1 MSKHIV
7 GIIAEY
13 NPFHNGH
20 LYHIEKVKEMF
31 PNSPIILVLGGNF
44 TERGDVSILDK
55 WEKTYIAIKYGID
68 LVVELPFPF
77 SCASADIFA
86 KGSVDIL
93 NYLGVTDLVF
103 GSESDD
109 IEGIKKLVEA
119 QLFNNNFDSL
129 VQVYLRMGYNYPT
142 SLSKALEDITGNCYK
157 LPNDI
162 LGISYVKAIYSNKY
176 NITPHTIKRT
186 TDYHSKELDKMSIR
200 SIRSINSAT
209 SIREALIN
217 NVDIKESV
225 PSITYNY
232 LKKKKIPKLDDYFNL
247 LKYKIISSNDLTI
260 YNLVDKGLEKK
271 LKKEILNSYSF
282 DELINKIKSKNV
294 TYARLSRTL
303 IYILCDYTK
312 DMAKEFKKIKY
323 IRLLGF
329 SNKGKDYLNK
339 IKKDINIPLISK
351 FTREK
356 DKMLEYEYK
365 ITKIYSLV
373 FDKDKSKN
381 LIEAEYKMKPIKEE
395 LIYGKHG

>member
-44 TERGDVSILDK
+44 TERGDISILDK
-55 WEKTYIAIKYGID
+55 WEKTAIAIKNGID

-77 SCASADIFA
+77 SCSSADIFA
-86 KGSVDIL
+86 KGSLDIL

-109 IEGIKKLVEA
+109 IEGIKKLVETE
-119 QLFNNNFDSL
+119 LSNPDFDNL

-142 SLSKALEDITGNCYK
+142 SLSKALEDITGDCFK

-162 LGISYVKAIYSNKY
+162 LGISYVKAIYSNNYK
-176 NITPHTIKRT
+176 ITPHTIKRT
-186 TDYHSKELDKMSIR
+186 NDYHSKELDNM
-200 SIRSINSAT
+200 SINSAT
-209 SIREALIN
+209 SIREALLN
-217 NVDIKESV
+217 NKDIKESV

-232 LKKKKIPKLDDYFNL
+232 LKDKKIPKLDDYFNL
-247 LKYKIISSNDLTI
+247 LKYKIISCNDLTI
-260 YNLVDKGLEKK
+260 YNLVDSGIATK

-282 DELINKIKSKNV
+282 DELINKVKSKNL
-294 TYARLSRTL
+294 TYSRLSRTL

-312 DMAKEFKKIKY
+312 EQAEEFREIKY

-329 SNKGKDYLNK
+329 SNRGRDYLNR
-339 IKKDINIPLISK
+339 IKKDIDIPIISK
-351 FTREK
+351 FTRKK

-365 ITKIYSLV
+365 TTKIYSLV
-373 FDKDKSKN
+373 FDKDKSKS
-381 LIEAEYKMKPIKEE
+381 LIEAYYKMKPIRE
-395 LIYGKHG
+395 

>member
-1 MSKHIV
+1 MLVLSKHIV

-20 LYHIEKVKEMF
+20 VYHIEKVKEMF

-44 TERGDVSILDK
+44 TERGDISILDK
-55 WEKTYIAIKYGID
+55 WEKTAIAIKNGID
-68 LVVELPFPF
+68 LVVELPLPF

-86 KGSVDIL
+86 KGSIDIL
-93 NYLGVTDLVF
+93 NHLRVTDLVF

-109 IEGIKKLVEA
+109 IEGIKKLVETE
-119 QLFNNNFDSL
+119 LSNPDFDNL

-142 SLSKALEDITGNCYK
+142 SLSKALEDITGDCFK

-162 LGISYVKAIYSNKY
+162 LGISYVKAIYSNNYK
-176 NITPHTIKRT
+176 ITPHTIKRT
-186 TDYHSKELDKMSIR
+186 NDYHSKELKSK
-200 SIRSINSAT
+200 SINSAT
-209 SIREALIN
+209 SIREALLDGK
-217 NVDIKESV
+217 DIKNSV

-232 LKKKKIPKLDDYFNL
+232 LENKKIPKLDDYFSL

-260 YNLVDKGLEKK
+260 YNLVDSGMETK

-282 DELINKIKSKNV
+282 DELINKVKSKNA
-294 TYARLSRTL
+294 TYAKISRML

-312 DMAKEFKKIKY
+312 EQAKEFKEIKY

-329 SNKGKDYLNK
+329 SNKGRDYLNK
-339 IKKDINIPLISK
+339 IKKDIDIPIISK

-356 DKMLEYEYK
+356 DKMLEYEYQ

-373 FDKDKSKN
+373 FDKDKAKS
-381 LIEAEYKMKPIKEE
+381 LIEAEYKMKPIREE
-395 LIYGKHG
+395 

>member
-44 TERGDVSILDK
+44 TERGDISILDK
-55 WEKTYIAIKYGID
+55 WEKTAIAIKNGID

-86 KGSVDIL
+86 KGSIDIL

-109 IEGIKKLVEA
+109 IEGIKKIVETE
-119 QLFNNNFDSL
+119 LSNPDFDNL

-142 SLSKALEDITGNCYK
+142 SLSKALEDITGDCFK

-162 LGISYVKAIYSNKY
+162 LGISYVKAIYSNNYK
-176 NITPHTIKRT
+176 ITPHTIKRT
-186 TDYHSKELDKMSIR
+186 NDYHSKELNNM
-200 SIRSINSAT
+200 SINSAT
-209 SIREALIN
+209 SIREALLN
-217 NVDIKESV
+217 NKDIKDSV
-225 PSITYNY
+225 PSITYTY
-232 LKKKKIPKLDDYFNL
+232 LKDKKIPKLDDYFNL
-247 LKYKIISSNDLTI
+247 LKYKIISCNDLTI
-260 YNLVDKGLEKK
+260 YNLVDSGIATK

-282 DELINKIKSKNV
+282 DELINKVKSKNL
-294 TYARLSRTL
+294 TYSRLSRTL

-312 DMAKEFKKIKY
+312 DMAKEFKEVKY

-329 SNKGKDYLNK
+329 SNKGRDYLNK
-339 IKKDINIPLISK
+339 IKKAVDIPIISK

-365 ITKIYSLV
+365 ITKIYSLA
-373 FDKDKSKN
+373 FDKDKAKS
-381 LIEAEYKMKPIKEE
+381 LIEAYYKMKPIREE
-395 LIYGKHG
+395 

>member
-1 MSKHIV
+1 MAKHIV
-7 GIIAEY
+7 GIITEY

-20 LYHIEKVKEMF
+20 LYHIEKVKEIF
-31 PNSPIILVLGGNF
+31 PDSPIILVLGGNF
-44 TERGDVSILDK
+44 TQRGDISILNKWDK
-55 WEKTYIAIKYGID
+55 TEIAIKYGID

-86 KGSVDIL
+86 KGSIDIL

-109 IEGIKKLVEA
+109 IEGIKKLVKTE
-119 QLFNNNFDSL
+119 LSNPDFDNL

-142 SLSKALEDITGNCYK
+142 ALSKSLEDITGSCYK

-162 LGISYVKAIYSNKY
+162 LGISYVKAIYANNYK
-176 NITPHTIKRT
+176 ITPHTIKRT
-186 TDYHSKELDKMSIR
+186 NDYHSKELNNI
-200 SIRSINSAT
+200 SINSAT
-209 SIREALIN
+209 SIRDALLN
-217 NVDIKESV
+217 NKDIKNSV

-232 LKKKKIPKLDDYFNL
+232 LKNKKIPKLDNYFNL

-260 YNLVDKGLEKK
+260 YNLVDSGMETK

-282 DELINKIKSKNV
+282 DELINKVKSKNA
-294 TYARLSRTL
+294 TYAKISRIL

-312 DMAKEFKKIKY
+312 DMAKEFKEIKY

-329 SNKGKDYLNK
+329 SNKGRDYLNK
-339 IKKDINIPLISK
+339 IKKDIDIPIISK

-356 DKMLEYEYK
+356 DKMLEYEYQ

-373 FDKDKSKN
+373 FEKDKSKS
-381 LIEAEYKMKPIKEE
+381 LIEAEYKMKPIREE
-395 LIYGKHG
+395 

>member
-20 LYHIEKVKEMF
+20 LYHLEKIKEMF
-31 PNSPIILVLGGNF
+31 PNSPIILVVGGAF
-44 TERGDVSILDK
+44 TERGDISILNK
-55 WEKTYIAIKYGID
+55 WEKAEIAIKNEID

-86 KGSVDIL
+86 NGAISIL
-93 NYLGVTDLVF
+93 NNLGVTDLVF

-109 IEGIKKLVEA
+109 IEGIKKLVETE
-119 QLFNNNFDSL
+119 LSNSDFDSL

-142 SLSKALEDITGNCYK
+142 SLSKALEDITGDCFK

-162 LGISYVKAIYSNKY
+162 LGICYVKAIYSNNYK
-176 NITPHTIKRT
+176 ITPHTIKRT
-186 TDYHSKELDKMSIR
+186 NDYHSKELDKMSIR
-200 SIRSINSAT
+200 SISSAT
-209 SIREALIN
+209 SIREALLN
-217 NVDIKESV
+217 NKDIKESI
-225 PSITYNY
+225 PAITYNY
-232 LKKKKIPKLDDYFNL
+232 LKNKKIPKLDDYFNL

-260 YNLVDKGLEKK
+260 YNLVDSGIATK

-282 DELINKIKSKNV
+282 DELINKIKSKNS
-294 TYARLSRTL
+294 TYAKISRML

-312 DMAKEFKKIKY
+312 KQAKEFREITY

-329 SNKGKDYLNK
+329 SNKGRDYLNR
-339 IKKDINIPLISK
+339 IKKDIDIPIISK

-373 FDKDKSKN
+373 FAKDKSKS
-381 LIEAEYKMKPIKEE
+381 LIEAEYKMKPVREE
-395 LIYGKHG
+395 

>member
-31 PNSPIILVLGGNF
+31 PDSPIILVLGGNF
-44 TERGDVSILDK
+44 TERGDISILDK
-55 WEKTYIAIKYGID
+55 WEKTAIAIKNGID
-68 LVVELPFPF
+68 LIVELPFPF

-86 KGSVDIL
+86 KGSIDIL
-93 NYLGVTDLVF
+93 NHLRVTDLVF

-109 IEGIKKLVEA
+109 IEGIKKLVETE
-119 QLFNNNFDSL
+119 LSNPDFDNL

-142 SLSKALEDITGNCYK
+142 SLSKALEDITGDCFK

-162 LGISYVKAIYSNKY
+162 LGISYVKAIYSNNYK
-176 NITPHTIKRT
+176 ITPHTIKRT
-186 TDYHSKELDKMSIR
+186 NDYHSKELDNM
-200 SIRSINSAT
+200 SINSAT
-209 SIREALIN
+209 SIREALLN
-217 NVDIKESV
+217 NKDIKESV
-225 PSITYNY
+225 PSITYSY
-232 LKKKKIPKLDDYFNL
+232 LKDKKIPKLDDYFNL
-247 LKYKIISSNDLTI
+247 LKYKIISCNDLTI
-260 YNLVDKGLEKK
+260 YNLVDSGIATK

-282 DELINKIKSKNV
+282 DELINKVKSKNL
-294 TYARLSRTL
+294 TYSRLSRTL

-312 DMAKEFKKIKY
+312 DMAKEFKDIKY

-329 SNKGKDYLNK
+329 SNKGRDYLNK
-339 IKKDINIPLISK
+339 IKKAVDVPIISK

-373 FDKDKSKN
+373 FDKDKAKS
-381 LIEAEYKMKPIKEE
+381 LIEAYYKMKPIREE
-395 LIYGKHG
+395 

>member
-55 WEKTYIAIKYGID
+55 WEKTDIAIKCGID

-86 KGSVDIL
+86 KGSIDIL
-93 NYLGVTDLVF
+93 NHLGVTDLVF
-103 GSESDD
+103 GSEFDN
-109 IEGIKKLVEA
+109 IEGIKKLVETE
-119 QLFNNNFDSL
+119 LYNPDFDNL

-142 SLSKALEDITGNCYK
+142 SLSKALEDITGDCFK

-162 LGISYVKAIYSNKY
+162 LGISYVKAIFSNNYK
-176 NITPHTIKRT
+176 ITPHTIKRT
-186 TDYHSKELDKMSIR
+186 NDYHSKELDNM
-200 SIRSINSAT
+200 SINSAT
-209 SIREALIN
+209 SIREALLN
-217 NVDIKESV
+217 NKDIKDSV
-225 PSITYNY
+225 PSITYSY
-232 LKKKKIPKLDDYFNL
+232 LKDKKIPKLDDYFNL
-247 LKYKIISSNDLTI
+247 LKYKIISCNDLTI
-260 YNLVDKGLEKK
+260 YNLVDSGIATK

-282 DELINKIKSKNV
+282 DELINKVKSKNL
-294 TYARLSRTL
+294 TYSRLSRTL

-312 DMAKEFKKIKY
+312 DMAKEFNEVMY

-329 SNKGKDYLNK
+329 SNKGRDYLNK
-339 IKKDINIPLISK
+339 IKKDIDVPIISK

-373 FDKDKSKN
+373 FDKDKSKS
-381 LIEAEYKMKPIKEE
+381 LIEAEYKMKPIREE
-395 LIYGKHG
+395 

>member
-1 MSKHIV
+1 MFILSKHII

-20 LYHIEKVKEMF
+20 LYHIEKIKEMF
-31 PNSPIILVLGGNF
+31 PDSPIILVLGGAF
-44 TERGDVSILDK
+44 TERGDISILDK
-55 WEKTYIAIKYGID
+55 WEKTSLAIKYGID

-86 KGSVDIL
+86 KGSIEIL
-93 NYLGVTDLVF
+93 NHLKVTDLVF

-109 IEGIKKLVEA
+109 IEGIKRLVET
-119 QLFNNNFDSL
+119 QLYNDDFDNL

-142 SLSKALEDITGNCYK
+142 SLSKALEDITGDCYK

-162 LGISYVKAIYSNKY
+162 LGISYVKAIISNDYK
-176 NITPHTIKRT
+176 ITPHTIKRT
-186 TDYHSKELDKMSIR
+186 NDYHSKKLNKMSK
-200 SIRSINSAT
+200 RSINSAT
-209 SIREALIN
+209 SIREALLN
-217 NVDIKESV
+217 NNDIKDSV

-232 LKKKKIPKLDDYFNL
+232 LKNKKIPKLDDYFNL

-260 YNLVDKGLEKK
+260 YNLVDIGIATK

-282 DELINKIKSKNV
+282 DELINKVKSKNT
-294 TYARLSRTL
+294 TYAKISRML

-312 DMAKEFKKIKY
+312 KQAREFKDIKY

-329 SNKGKDYLNK
+329 SNKGREYLNE
-339 IKKDINIPLISK
+339 IKKDIDIPIISK

-356 DKMLEYEYK
+356 DKMLEYEYQ

-373 FDKDKSKN
+373 FDEDKSKS
-381 LIEAEYKMKPIKEE
+381 LIEAEYKMKPIKEV
-395 LIYGKHG
+395 

>member
-1 MSKHIV
+1 
-7 GIIAEY
+7 
-13 NPFHNGH
+13 
-20 LYHIEKVKEMF
+20 MF
-31 PNSPIILVLGGNF
+31 PNSPIILVVGGAF
-44 TERGDVSILDK
+44 TERGDISILNK
-55 WEKTYIAIKYGID
+55 WEKAEIAIKNEID

-86 KGSVDIL
+86 NGAISIL
-93 NYLGVTDLVF
+93 NNLGVTDLVF

-119 QLFNNNFDSL
+119 ELNNSEFDPLVSL
-129 VQVYLRMGYNYPT
+129 YLRLGYNYPT

-162 LGISYVKAIYSNKY
+162 LGICYVKAIYSNNYK
-176 NITPHTIKRT
+176 ITPHTIKRT
-186 TDYHSKELDKMSIR
+186 NDYHSKKLDKMSIR
-200 SIRSINSAT
+200 SISSAT
-209 SIREALIN
+209 SIREALLN
-217 NVDIKESV
+217 NKDIKESI
-225 PSITYNY
+225 PAITYNY
-232 LKKKKIPKLDDYFNL
+232 LKNKKIPKLDDYFNL

-260 YNLVDKGLEKK
+260 YNLVDSGIATK

-282 DELINKIKSKNV
+282 DELINKIKSKNS
-294 TYARLSRTL
+294 TYAKISRML

-312 DMAKEFKKIKY
+312 KQAKEFREITY

-329 SNKGKDYLNK
+329 SNKGRDYLNR
-339 IKKDINIPLISK
+339 IKKDIDIPIISK

-373 FDKDKSKN
+373 FDKDKAKS
-381 LIEAEYKMKPIKEE
+381 LIEAEYKMKPVREE
-395 LIYGKHG
+395 

>member
-1 MSKHIV
+1 MLVLSKHIV
-7 GIIAEY
+7 GIVAEY

-20 LYHIEKVKEMF
+20 LYHIKKVKEMF
-31 PNSPIILVLGGNF
+31 PDSPIILVLGGNF
-44 TERGDVSILDK
+44 TERGDISILDK
-55 WEKTYIAIKYGID
+55 WEKTAIAIRNGID

-86 KGSVDIL
+86 KGSIDIL

-109 IEGIKKLVEA
+109 IEGIKKLVKTE
-119 QLFNNNFDSL
+119 LSNPDFDNL

-162 LGISYVKAIYSNKY
+162 LGISYVKAVYSNNYK
-176 NITPHTIKRT
+176 ITPHTIKRT
-186 TDYHSKELDKMSIR
+186 NDYHSKELDNMSIR

-209 SIREALIN
+209 SIREALLN
-217 NVDIKESV
+217 NKNIKDSV
-225 PSITYNY
+225 PSITYSY
-232 LKKKKIPKLDDYFNL
+232 LKDKKIPKLDDYFNL

-260 YNLVDKGLEKK
+260 YNIVDSGIATK

-282 DELINKIKSKNV
+282 DELINKVKSKNL
-294 TYARLSRTL
+294 TYSRLSRTL

-312 DMAKEFKKIKY
+312 VQAREFKEVKY

-329 SNKGKDYLNK
+329 SNKGKEYLNK
-339 IKKDINIPLISK
+339 IKKDVDIPIISK

-395 LIYGKHG
+395 

>member
-1 MSKHIV
+1 MSNHIV

-55 WEKTYIAIKYGID
+55 WEKTDIAIKCGID

-86 KGSVDIL
+86 KGSIDIL

-109 IEGIKKLVEA
+109 IEGIKKLVETE
-119 QLFNNNFDSL
+119 LSNPDFDNL

-142 SLSKALEDITGNCYK
+142 SLSKALEDITGDCFK

-162 LGISYVKAIYSNKY
+162 LGISYVKAIYSNNYK
-176 NITPHTIKRT
+176 ITPHTIKRT
-186 TDYHSKELDKMSIR
+186 NDYHSKELDNM
-200 SIRSINSAT
+200 SINSAT
-209 SIREALIN
+209 SIREALLN
-217 NVDIKESV
+217 NKDIKDSV
-225 PSITYNY
+225 PVITYNY
-232 LKKKKIPKLDDYFNL
+232 LKNKKIPKLDDYFNL
-247 LKYKIISSNDLTI
+247 LKYKIISCNDLTI
-260 YNLVDKGLEKK
+260 YNLVDSGIATK

-282 DELINKIKSKNV
+282 DELINKVKSKNL
-294 TYARLSRTL
+294 TYSRLSRTL

-312 DMAKEFKKIKY
+312 NMAKEFNKIRY

-329 SNKGKDYLNK
+329 SNSGRDYLNK
-339 IKKDINIPLISK
+339 IKKDIDIPIISK
-351 FTREK
+351 FTKEK
-356 DKMLEYEYK
+356 DKMLEYEYQ
-365 ITKIYSLV
+365 ITKIYSLI
-373 FDKDKSKN
+373 FDKDKDKS

-395 LIYGKHG
+395 

>member
-31 PNSPIILVLGGNF
+31 PDSPIILVLGGNF
-44 TERGDVSILDK
+44 TERGDISILDK
-55 WEKTYIAIKYGID
+55 WEKTAIAIKNGID
-68 LVVELPFPF
+68 LVVELPFAF

-86 KGSVDIL
+86 KGSIDIL
-93 NYLGVTDLVF
+93 NHLGVTDLVF

-109 IEGIKKLVEA
+109 IEGIKKLVETE
-119 QLFNNNFDSL
+119 LSNPDFDNL

-142 SLSKALEDITGNCYK
+142 SLSKALEDITGDCFK

-162 LGISYVKAIYSNKY
+162 LGISYVKAIYSNNYK
-176 NITPHTIKRT
+176 ITPHTIKRT
-186 TDYHSKELDKMSIR
+186 NDYHSKELDNM
-200 SIRSINSAT
+200 SINSAT
-209 SIREALIN
+209 SIREALLN
-217 NVDIKESV
+217 NKDIKNGV
-225 PSITYNY
+225 PSITYDY
-232 LKKKKIPKLDDYFNL
+232 LKNKKIPKLDDYFNL
-247 LKYKIISSNDLTI
+247 LKYKIISCNDLTI
-260 YNLVDKGLEKK
+260 YNLVDSGIATK

-282 DELINKIKSKNV
+282 DELINKVKSKNL
-294 TYARLSRTL
+294 TYSRLSRTL

-312 DMAKEFKKIKY
+312 DMAKEFKEVKY

-329 SNKGKDYLNK
+329 SNKGRDYLNK
-339 IKKDINIPLISK
+339 IKKAVDIPIISK

-373 FDKDKSKN
+373 FDKDKAKS
-381 LIEAEYKMKPIKEE
+381 LIEAYYKMKPIRE
-395 LIYGKHG
+395 

>member
-31 PNSPIILVLGGNF
+31 PDSPIILVLGGNF
-44 TERGDVSILDK
+44 TERGDISILDK
-55 WEKTYIAIKYGID
+55 WEKTAIAIKNGID
-68 LVVELPFPF
+68 LIVELPFPF

-86 KGSVDIL
+86 KGSIDIL
-93 NYLGVTDLVF
+93 NHLRVTDLVF

-109 IEGIKKLVEA
+109 IEGIKKLVETE
-119 QLFNNNFDSL
+119 LSNPDFDNL

-142 SLSKALEDITGNCYK
+142 SLSKALEDITGDCFK

-162 LGISYVKAIYSNKY
+162 LGISYVKAIYSNNYK
-176 NITPHTIKRT
+176 ITPHTIKRT
-186 TDYHSKELDKMSIR
+186 NDYHSKELDNM
-200 SIRSINSAT
+200 SINSAT
-209 SIREALIN
+209 SIREALLN
-217 NVDIKESV
+217 NKDIKESV
-225 PSITYNY
+225 PSITYSY
-232 LKKKKIPKLDDYFNL
+232 LKDKKIPKLDDYFNL
-247 LKYKIISSNDLTI
+247 LKYKIISCNDLTI
-260 YNLVDKGLEKK
+260 YNLVDSGIATK

-282 DELINKIKSKNV
+282 DELINKVKSKNL
-294 TYARLSRTL
+294 TYSRLSRTL

-312 DMAKEFKKIKY
+312 DMAKEFKDIKY

-329 SNKGKDYLNK
+329 SNKGRDYLNK
-339 IKKDINIPLISK
+339 IKKAVDVPIISK

-373 FDKDKSKN
+373 FDKDKAKS
-381 LIEAEYKMKPIKEE
+381 LIEAEYKMKPIREE
-395 LIYGKHG
+395 

>member
-31 PNSPIILVLGGNF
+31 PDSPIILVLGGNF

-55 WEKTYIAIKYGID
+55 WEKTDIAIKCGID

-86 KGSVDIL
+86 KGSISIL
-93 NYLGVTDLVF
+93 NHLGVTDLVF

-109 IEGIKKLVEA
+109 IEGIKKLVETE
-119 QLFNNNFDSL
+119 LSNLDFDNL

-142 SLSKALEDITGNCYK
+142 SLSKALEDITGDCFK

-162 LGISYVKAIYSNKY
+162 LGISYVKAIYSNNYK
-176 NITPHTIKRT
+176 ITPHTIKRT
-186 TDYHSKELDKMSIR
+186 NDYHSKELDNM
-200 SIRSINSAT
+200 SINSAT
-209 SIREALIN
+209 SIREALLN
-217 NVDIKESV
+217 NKDIKDSV
-225 PSITYNY
+225 PVITYNY
-232 LKKKKIPKLDDYFNL
+232 LKNKKIPKLDDYFNL
-247 LKYKIISSNDLTI
+247 LKYKIISCNDLAI
-260 YNLVDKGLEKK
+260 YNLVDSGIATK

-282 DELINKIKSKNV
+282 DEFINKVKSKNL
-294 TYARLSRTL
+294 TYSRLSRTL

-312 DMAKEFKKIKY
+312 NMAKEFNKIRY

-329 SNKGKDYLNK
+329 SNSGRDYLNK
-339 IKKDINIPLISK
+339 IKKDIDIPIISK
-351 FTREK
+351 FTKEK
-356 DKMLEYEYK
+356 DKMLEYEYQ
-365 ITKIYSLV
+365 ITKIYSLI
-373 FDKDKSKN
+373 FNKDKDKS

-395 LIYGKHG
+395 

>member
-31 PNSPIILVLGGNF
+31 PDSPIILVLGGNF
-44 TERGDVSILDK
+44 TERGDISILDK
-55 WEKTYIAIKYGID
+55 WEKTAIAIKYGID

-77 SCASADIFA
+77 TCASADIFA
-86 KGSVDIL
+86 KGSIDIL
-93 NYLGVTDLVF
+93 NHLGVTDLVF

-109 IEGIKKLVEA
+109 IEGIKRLVET
-119 QLFNNNFDSL
+119 QLFNKDFDSL

-142 SLSKALEDITGNCYK
+142 SLSKALEDITGDCFK

-162 LGISYVKAIYSNKY
+162 LGISYVKAIYANNYK
-176 NITPHTIKRT
+176 ITPHTIKRT
-186 TDYHSKELDKMSIR
+186 NDYHSKELNNI
-200 SIRSINSAT
+200 SINSAT
-209 SIREALIN
+209 SIRDALLN
-217 NVDIKESV
+217 NKDIKNSV

-232 LKKKKIPKLDDYFNL
+232 LKNKKIPKLDNYFNL

-260 YNLVDKGLEKK
+260 YNLVDSGMETK

-282 DELINKIKSKNV
+282 DELINKVKSKNA
-294 TYARLSRTL
+294 TYAKISRIL

-312 DMAKEFKKIKY
+312 DMAKEFKEIKY

-329 SNKGKDYLNK
+329 SNKGRDYLNK
-339 IKKDINIPLISK
+339 IKKDIDIPIISK

-356 DKMLEYEYK
+356 DKMLEYEYQ

-373 FDKDKSKN
+373 FEKDKSKS
-381 LIEAEYKMKPIKEE
+381 LIEAEYKMKPIREE
-395 LIYGKHG
+395 

>member
-1 MSKHIV
+1 MAKHIV
-7 GIIAEY
+7 GIITEY

-20 LYHIEKVKEMF
+20 LYHIEKVKEIF
-31 PNSPIILVLGGNF
+31 PDSPIILVLGGNF
-44 TERGDVSILDK
+44 TQRGDISILNKWDK
-55 WEKTYIAIKYGID
+55 TEIAIKYGID

-86 KGSVDIL
+86 KGSIDIL
-93 NYLGVTDLVF
+93 NHLGVTDLVF

-109 IEGIKKLVEA
+109 IEGIKKLVETE
-119 QLFNNNFDSL
+119 LSNPDFDNL

-142 SLSKALEDITGNCYK
+142 SLSKALEDITGDCFK

-162 LGISYVKAIYSNKY
+162 LGISYVKAIYANNYK
-176 NITPHTIKRT
+176 ITPHTIKRT
-186 TDYHSKELDKMSIR
+186 NDYHSKELNNI
-200 SIRSINSAT
+200 SINSAT
-209 SIREALIN
+209 SIRDALLN
-217 NVDIKESV
+217 NKDIKNSV

-232 LKKKKIPKLDDYFNL
+232 LKNKKIPKLDNYFNL

-260 YNLVDKGLEKK
+260 YNLVDSGMETK

-282 DELINKIKSKNV
+282 DELINKVKSKNA
-294 TYARLSRTL
+294 TYAKISRIL

-312 DMAKEFKKIKY
+312 DMAKEFKEIKY

-329 SNKGKDYLNK
+329 SNKGRDYLNK
-339 IKKDINIPLISK
+339 IKKDIDIPIISK

-373 FDKDKSKN
+373 FDKDKSKS
-381 LIEAEYKMKPIKEE
+381 LIEAEYKMKPIREE
-395 LIYGKHG
+395 

>member
-1 MSKHIV
+1 MLILPNHIV

-20 LYHIEKVKEMF
+20 LYHLEKIKEMF
-31 PNSPIILVLGGNF
+31 PNSPIILVVGGAF
-44 TERGDVSILDK
+44 TERGDISILNK
-55 WEKTYIAIKYGID
+55 WEKAEIAIKNEID

-86 KGSVDIL
+86 NGAISIL
-93 NYLGVTDLVF
+93 NNLGVTDLVF

-119 QLFNNNFDSL
+119 ELNNSEFDPLVSL
-129 VQVYLRMGYNYPT
+129 YLRLGYNYPT

-162 LGISYVKAIYSNKY
+162 LGICYVKAIYSNNYK
-176 NITPHTIKRT
+176 ITPHTIKRT
-186 TDYHSKELDKMSIR
+186 NDYHSKKLDKMSIR
-200 SIRSINSAT
+200 SISSAT
-209 SIREALIN
+209 SIREALLN
-217 NVDIKESV
+217 NKDIKESI
-225 PSITYNY
+225 PAITYNY
-232 LKKKKIPKLDDYFNL
+232 LKNKKIPKLDDYFNL

-260 YNLVDKGLEKK
+260 YNLVDSGIATK

-282 DELINKIKSKNV
+282 DELINKIKSKNS
-294 TYARLSRTL
+294 TYAKISRML

-312 DMAKEFKKIKY
+312 KQAKEFREITY

-329 SNKGKDYLNK
+329 SNKGRDYLNR
-339 IKKDINIPLISK
+339 IKKDIDIPIISK

-373 FDKDKSKN
+373 FDKDKAKS
-381 LIEAEYKMKPIKEE
+381 LIEAEYKMKPIREE
-395 LIYGKHG
+395 

>member
-55 WEKTYIAIKYGID
+55 WEKTAIAIKNGID

-86 KGSVDIL
+86 KGSISIL
-93 NYLGVTDLVF
+93 NHLGVTDLVF

-109 IEGIKKLVEA
+109 IEGIKKLVETE
-119 QLFNNNFDSL
+119 LSNPDFDNL

-142 SLSKALEDITGNCYK
+142 SLSKALEDITGDCFK

-162 LGISYVKAIYSNKY
+162 LGISYVKAIFSNNYK
-176 NITPHTIKRT
+176 ITPHTIKRT
-186 TDYHSKELDKMSIR
+186 NDYHSKELDNM
-200 SIRSINSAT
+200 SINSAT
-209 SIREALIN
+209 SIREALLN
-217 NVDIKESV
+217 NKDIKDSV
-225 PSITYNY
+225 PSITYSY
-232 LKKKKIPKLDDYFNL
+232 LKDKKIPKLDDYFNL
-247 LKYKIISSNDLTI
+247 LKYKIISCNDLTI
-260 YNLVDKGLEKK
+260 YNLVDSGIATK

-282 DELINKIKSKNV
+282 DELINKVKSKNL
-294 TYARLSRTL
+294 TYSRLSRTL

-312 DMAKEFKKIKY
+312 DMAKEFKEVKY

-329 SNKGKDYLNK
+329 SNKGRDYLNK
-339 IKKDINIPLISK
+339 IKKAVDIPIISK

-365 ITKIYSLV
+365 ITKIYSLA
-373 FDKDKSKN
+373 FDKEKSKS
-381 LIEAEYKMKPIKEE
+381 LIEAEYKMKPIREE
-395 LIYGKHG
+395 

>member
-55 WEKTYIAIKYGID
+55 WEKTDIAIKCGID

-86 KGSVDIL
+86 KGSIDIL
-93 NYLGVTDLVF
+93 NHLGVTDLVF
-103 GSESDD
+103 GSESDN
-109 IEGIKKLVEA
+109 IEGIKKLVETE
-119 QLFNNNFDSL
+119 LYNPDFDNL

-142 SLSKALEDITGNCYK
+142 SLSKALEDITGDCFK

-162 LGISYVKAIYSNKY
+162 LGISYVKAIFSNNYK
-176 NITPHTIKRT
+176 ITPHTIKRT
-186 TDYHSKELDKMSIR
+186 NDYHSKELDNM
-200 SIRSINSAT
+200 SINSAT
-209 SIREALIN
+209 SIREALLN
-217 NVDIKESV
+217 NKDIKESV
-225 PSITYNY
+225 PSITYSY
-232 LKKKKIPKLDDYFNL
+232 LKDKKIPKLDDYFNL
-247 LKYKIISSNDLTI
+247 LKYKIISCNDLTI
-260 YNLVDKGLEKK
+260 YNLVDSGIATK

-282 DELINKIKSKNV
+282 DELINKVKSKNL
-294 TYARLSRTL
+294 TYSRLSRTL

-312 DMAKEFKKIKY
+312 DMAKEFKEVKY

-329 SNKGKDYLNK
+329 SNKGRDYLNK
-339 IKKDINIPLISK
+339 IKKAVDIPIISK

-365 ITKIYSLV
+365 ITKIYSLA
-373 FDKDKSKN
+373 FDKEKSKS
-381 LIEAEYKMKPIKEE
+381 LIEAEYKMKPIREE
-395 LIYGKHG
+395 

>member
-1 MSKHIV
+1 MYKHIV

-31 PNSPIILVLGGNF
+31 PDSPIILVLGGNF

-55 WEKTYIAIKYGID
+55 WEKTNIAIKCGID

-86 KGSVDIL
+86 KGSIDIL
-93 NYLGVTDLVF
+93 NHLGVTDLVF
-103 GSESDD
+103 GSESDN
-109 IEGIKKLVEA
+109 IEGIKKLVETE
-119 QLFNNNFDSL
+119 LYNPDFDNL

-142 SLSKALEDITGNCYK
+142 SLSKALEDITGDCFK

-162 LGISYVKAIYSNKY
+162 LGISYVKTISSNNYK
-176 NITPHTIKRT
+176 IAPHTIKRT
-186 TDYHSKELDKMSIR
+186 NDYHSKELNNM
-200 SIRSINSAT
+200 SINSAT
-209 SIREALIN
+209 SIREALLN
-217 NVDIKESV
+217 NKDIKDSV
-225 PSITYNY
+225 PSITYSY
-232 LKKKKIPKLDDYFNL
+232 LKDKKMPKLDDYFNL
-247 LKYKIISSNDLTI
+247 LKYKIISCNDLTI
-260 YNLVDKGLEKK
+260 YNLVDSGMATK

-282 DELINKIKSKNV
+282 DELINKVKSKNL
-294 TYARLSRTL
+294 TYSRLSRTL
-303 IYILCDYTK
+303 IYILCDY
-312 DMAKEFKKIKY
+312 AKVQAMEFKEVKY

-329 SNKGKDYLNK
+329 SNKGRDYLNK
-339 IKKDINIPLISK
+339 IKKDVDIPIISK

-373 FDKDKSKN
+373 FDKDKAKS
-381 LIEAEYKMKPIKEE
+381 LIEAEYKMKPIREE
-395 LIYGKHG
+395 

>member
-1 MSKHIV
+1 MPNHIV

-20 LYHIEKVKEMF
+20 LYHLEKIKEMF
-31 PNSPIILVLGGNF
+31 PNSPIILVVGGAF
-44 TERGDVSILDK
+44 TERGDISILNK
-55 WEKTYIAIKYGID
+55 WEKAEIAIKNEID

-86 KGSVDIL
+86 NGAISIL
-93 NYLGVTDLVF
+93 NNLGVTDLVF

-119 QLFNNNFDSL
+119 ELNNSEFDPLVSL
-129 VQVYLRMGYNYPT
+129 YLRLGYNYPT

-162 LGISYVKAIYSNKY
+162 LGICYVKAIYSNNYK
-176 NITPHTIKRT
+176 ITPHTIKRT
-186 TDYHSKELDKMSIR
+186 NDYHSKKLDKMSIR
-200 SIRSINSAT
+200 SISSAT
-209 SIREALIN
+209 SIREALLN
-217 NVDIKESV
+217 NKDIKESI
-225 PSITYNY
+225 PAITYNY
-232 LKKKKIPKLDDYFNL
+232 LKNKKIPKLDDYFNL

-260 YNLVDKGLEKK
+260 YNLVDSGIATK

-282 DELINKIKSKNV
+282 DELINKIKSKNS
-294 TYARLSRTL
+294 TYAKISRML

-312 DMAKEFKKIKY
+312 KQAKEFREITY

-329 SNKGKDYLNK
+329 SNKGRDYLNR
-339 IKKDINIPLISK
+339 IKKDIDIPIISK

-373 FDKDKSKN
+373 FDKDKAKS
-381 LIEAEYKMKPIKEE
+381 LIEAEYKMKPVREE
-395 LIYGKHG
+395 

>member
-44 TERGDVSILDK
+44 TERGDISILDK
-55 WEKTYIAIKYGID
+55 WEKTAIAIKNGID

-86 KGSVDIL
+86 KGSIDIL
-93 NYLGVTDLVF
+93 NHLRVTDLVF

-109 IEGIKKLVEA
+109 IEGIKKLVETE
-119 QLFNNNFDSL
+119 LSNPDFDNL

-142 SLSKALEDITGNCYK
+142 SLSKALEDITGDCFK

-162 LGISYVKAIYSNKY
+162 LGISYVKAIYANNYK
-176 NITPHTIKRT
+176 ITPHTIKRT
-186 TDYHSKELDKMSIR
+186 NDYHSKELNNI
-200 SIRSINSAT
+200 SINSAT
-209 SIREALIN
+209 SIRDALLN
-217 NVDIKESV
+217 NKDIKNSV

-232 LKKKKIPKLDDYFNL
+232 LKNKKIPKLDNYFNL

-260 YNLVDKGLEKK
+260 YNLVDSGMETK

-282 DELINKIKSKNV
+282 DELINKVKSKNA
-294 TYARLSRTL
+294 TYAKISRIL

-312 DMAKEFKKIKY
+312 DMAKEFKEIKY

-329 SNKGKDYLNK
+329 SNKGRDYLNK
-339 IKKDINIPLISK
+339 IKKDIDIPIISK

-356 DKMLEYEYK
+356 DKMLEYEYQ

-373 FDKDKSKN
+373 FEKDKSKS
-381 LIEAEYKMKPIKEE
+381 LIEAEYKMKPIREE
-395 LIYGKHG
+395 

>member
-31 PNSPIILVLGGNF
+31 PDSPIILVLGGNF
-44 TERGDVSILDK
+44 TERGDISILDK
-55 WEKTYIAIKYGID
+55 WEKTAIAIKNGID
-68 LVVELPFPF
+68 LVLELPFPF

-86 KGSVDIL
+86 KGSIDIL
-93 NYLGVTDLVF
+93 NHLRVTDLVF

-109 IEGIKKLVEA
+109 IEGIKKLVETE
-119 QLFNNNFDSL
+119 LSNPDFDNL

-142 SLSKALEDITGNCYK
+142 SLSKALEDITGDCFK

-162 LGISYVKAIYSNKY
+162 LGISYVKAIYSNNYK
-176 NITPHTIKRT
+176 ITPHTIKRT
-186 TDYHSKELDKMSIR
+186 NDYHSKELDKMSI
-200 SIRSINSAT
+200 SSAT
-209 SIREALIN
+209 SIREALLDN
-217 NVDIKESV
+217 KDIKNSV
-225 PSITYNY
+225 PSITYSY
-232 LKKKKIPKLDDYFNL
+232 LKDKKIPKLDDYFNL

-260 YNLVDKGLEKK
+260 YNLVDSGIATK

-282 DELINKIKSKNV
+282 DELINKVKSKNL
-294 TYARLSRTL
+294 TYSRLSRTL

-312 DMAKEFKKIKY
+312 DMAKEFKDIKY

-329 SNKGKDYLNK
+329 SNKGRDYLNR
-339 IKKDINIPLISK
+339 IKKYVDIPIISK

-356 DKMLEYEYK
+356 DKMLEYEYQ

-373 FDKDKSKN
+373 FDKDKAKS
-381 LIEAEYKMKPIKEE
+381 LIEAEYKMKPIREE
-395 LIYGKHG
+395 

>member
-44 TERGDVSILDK
+44 TERGDISILDK
-55 WEKTYIAIKYGID
+55 WEKTAIAIKNGID

-77 SCASADIFA
+77 SCSSADIFA
-86 KGSVDIL
+86 KGSIDIL

-109 IEGIKKLVEA
+109 IEGIKKLVETE
-119 QLFNNNFDSL
+119 LSNHDFDNL

-142 SLSKALEDITGNCYK
+142 SLSKALEDITGDCFK

-162 LGISYVKAIYSNKY
+162 LGISYVKAIYSNNYK
-176 NITPHTIKRT
+176 ITPHTIKRT
-186 TDYHSKELDKMSIR
+186 NDYHSKELDNM
-200 SIRSINSAT
+200 SINSAT
-209 SIREALIN
+209 SIREALLN
-217 NVDIKESV
+217 NKDIKESV
-225 PSITYNY
+225 PSITYSY
-232 LKKKKIPKLDDYFNL
+232 LKDKKIPKLDDYFNL
-247 LKYKIISSNDLTI
+247 LKYKIISCNDLTI
-260 YNLVDKGLEKK
+260 YNLVDSGIATK

-282 DELINKIKSKNV
+282 DELINKVKSKNL
-294 TYARLSRTL
+294 TYSRLSRTL

-312 DMAKEFKKIKY
+312 DMAKEFKEIKY

-329 SNKGKDYLNK
+329 SNKGKEYLNK
-339 IKKDINIPLISK
+339 IKKDIDIPIISK

-373 FDKDKSKN
+373 FDKDKAKS
-381 LIEAEYKMKPIKEE
+381 LIEAEYKMKPIRE
-395 LIYGKHG
+395 

>member
-1 MSKHIV
+1 MPNHIV

-20 LYHIEKVKEMF
+20 LYHLEKIKEMF
-31 PNSPIILVLGGNF
+31 PNSPIILVVGGAF
-44 TERGDVSILDK
+44 TERGDISILNK
-55 WEKTYIAIKYGID
+55 WEKAEIAIKNEID

-86 KGSVDIL
+86 NGAISIL
-93 NYLGVTDLVF
+93 NNLGVTDLVF

-119 QLFNNNFDSL
+119 ELNNSEFDPLVSL
-129 VQVYLRMGYNYPT
+129 YLRLGYNYPT

-162 LGISYVKAIYSNKY
+162 LGICYVKAIYSNNYK
-176 NITPHTIKRT
+176 ITPHTIKRT
-186 TDYHSKELDKMSIR
+186 NDYHSKELDKMSIR
-200 SIRSINSAT
+200 SISSAT
-209 SIREALIN
+209 SIREALLN
-217 NVDIKESV
+217 NKDIKESI
-225 PSITYNY
+225 PAITYNY
-232 LKKKKIPKLDDYFNL
+232 LKNKKIPKLDDYFNL

-260 YNLVDKGLEKK
+260 YNLVDSGIATK

-282 DELINKIKSKNV
+282 DELINKIKSKNS
-294 TYARLSRTL
+294 TYAKISRML

-312 DMAKEFKKIKY
+312 KQAKEFREITY

-329 SNKGKDYLNK
+329 SNKGRDYLNR
-339 IKKDINIPLISK
+339 IKKDIDIPIISK

-373 FDKDKSKN
+373 FDKDKAKS
-381 LIEAEYKMKPIKEE
+381 LIEAEYKMKPVWEE
-395 LIYGKHG
+395 

>member
-1 MSKHIV
+1 MSNHIV

-20 LYHIEKVKEMF
+20 LYHLEKVKEMF
-31 PNSPIILVLGGNF
+31 PNSPIILVVGGVF
-44 TERGDVSILDK
+44 TERGDISVLNK
-55 WEKTYIAIKYGID
+55 WEKTEIAIKNGID

-86 KGSVDIL
+86 NGAISIL
-93 NYLGVTDLVF
+93 NNLGVTDLVF

-109 IEGIKKLVEA
+109 IEGIKKLVETE
-119 QLFNNNFDSL
+119 LNNSEFDVLVSL
-129 VQVYLRMGYNYPT
+129 YLRSGYNYPT

-162 LGISYVKAIYSNKY
+162 LGISYVKAIYSNNYK
-176 NITPHTIKRT
+176 ITPHTIKRT
-186 TDYHSKELDKMSIR
+186 NDYHSKELDKMSIR
-200 SIRSINSAT
+200 SISSAT
-209 SIREALIN
+209 SIRKALLN
-217 NVDIKESV
+217 NKDIKNSV

-232 LKKKKIPKLDDYFNL
+232 LKNKKIPKLDDYFNL

-260 YNLVDKGLEKK
+260 YNLVDSGMEVK
-271 LKKEILNSYSF
+271 LKKEIFNSYNF
-282 DELINKIKSKNV
+282 DELINKVKSKNS
-294 TYARLSRTL
+294 TYAKISRML

-312 DMAKEFKKIKY
+312 EQAKEFKEITY

-329 SNKGKDYLNK
+329 SNKGRDYLNK
-339 IKKDINIPLISK
+339 IKKDIDIPIISK

-356 DKMLEYEYK
+356 DKMLEYEYQ

-373 FDKDKSKN
+373 FDKDEAKS
-381 LIEAEYKMKPIKEE
+381 LIEAEYKMKPIREE
-395 LIYGKHG
+395 

>member
-1 MSKHIV
+1 MSNHIV

-20 LYHIEKVKEMF
+20 LYHLEKVKEMF
-31 PNSPIILVLGGNF
+31 PNSPIILVVGGAF
-44 TERGDVSILDK
+44 TERGDISILNK
-55 WEKTYIAIKYGID
+55 WEKTEIAIKNGID

-86 KGSVDIL
+86 NGAISIL
-93 NYLGVTDLVF
+93 NNLGVTDLVF

-109 IEGIKKLVEA
+109 IEGIKKLVETE
-119 QLFNNNFDSL
+119 LNNSEFDVLVSL
-129 VQVYLRMGYNYPT
+129 YLRSGYNYPT

-162 LGISYVKAIYSNKY
+162 LGISYVKAIYSNNYK
-176 NITPHTIKRT
+176 ITPHTIKRT
-186 TDYHSKELDKMSIR
+186 NDYHSKELDKMSIR
-200 SIRSINSAT
+200 SISSAT
-209 SIREALIN
+209 SIRKALLN
-217 NVDIKESV
+217 NKDIKDSV

-232 LKKKKIPKLDDYFNL
+232 LKNKKIPKLDDYFNL

-260 YNLVDKGLEKK
+260 YNLVDSGIATK

-282 DELINKIKSKNV
+282 DELINKIKSKNS
-294 TYARLSRTL
+294 TYAKISRML

-312 DMAKEFKKIKY
+312 EQAKEFREITY

-329 SNKGKDYLNK
+329 SNKGRDYLNK
-339 IKKDINIPLISK
+339 IKKDIDIPIISK

-356 DKMLEYEYK
+356 DKMLEYEYQ

-373 FDKDKSKN
+373 FDKDKAKS
-381 LIEAEYKMKPIKEE
+381 LIEAEYKMKPIREE
-395 LIYGKHG
+395 

>member
-1 MSKHIV
+1 MAKHIV
-7 GIIAEY
+7 GIITEY

-20 LYHIEKVKEMF
+20 LYHIEKVKEIF
-31 PNSPIILVLGGNF
+31 PDSPIILVLGGNF
-44 TERGDVSILDK
+44 TQRGDISILNKWDK
-55 WEKTYIAIKYGID
+55 TEIAIKYGID

-86 KGSVDIL
+86 KGSIDIL

-109 IEGIKKLVEA
+109 IEGIKKLVETE
-119 QLFNNNFDSL
+119 LSNPDFDNL

-142 SLSKALEDITGNCYK
+142 SLSKALEDITGDCFK

-162 LGISYVKAIYSNKY
+162 LGISYVKAIYANNYK
-176 NITPHTIKRT
+176 ITPHTIKRT
-186 TDYHSKELDKMSIR
+186 NDYHSKELNNI
-200 SIRSINSAT
+200 SINSAT
-209 SIREALIN
+209 SIRDALLN
-217 NVDIKESV
+217 NKDIKNSV

-232 LKKKKIPKLDDYFNL
+232 LKNKKIPKLDNYFNL

-260 YNLVDKGLEKK
+260 YNLVDSGIATK

-282 DELINKIKSKNV
+282 DELINKVKSKNA
-294 TYARLSRTL
+294 TYAKISRIL

-312 DMAKEFKKIKY
+312 VQAKEFKEVKY

-329 SNKGKDYLNK
+329 SNKGRDYLNK
-339 IKKDINIPLISK
+339 IKKDIDIPIISK

-373 FDKDKSKN
+373 FDKDKAKS
-381 LIEAEYKMKPIKEE
+381 LVEAEYKMKPIRE
-395 LIYGKHG
+395 

>member
-31 PNSPIILVLGGNF
+31 PDSPIILVLGGNF
-44 TERGDVSILDK
+44 TERGDISMLDK
-55 WEKTYIAIKYGID
+55 WEKTAIAIKNGID
-68 LVVELPFPF
+68 LVLELPFPF

-86 KGSVDIL
+86 KGAISIL
-93 NYLGVTDLVF
+93 NYLGVTDLIF

-109 IEGIKKLVEA
+109 IEGIKKLVETE
-119 QLFNNNFDSL
+119 LFNENFDNL

-142 SLSKALEDITGNCYK
+142 SLSKALEDITGDCFK

-162 LGISYVKAIYSNKY
+162 LGISYVKAIYSNNYK
-176 NITPHTIKRT
+176 ITPHTIKRT
-186 TDYHSKELDKMSIR
+186 NDYHSKELKSK
-200 SIRSINSAT
+200 SINSAT
-209 SIREALIN
+209 SIREALLDGK
-217 NVDIKESV
+217 DIKNSV

-232 LKKKKIPKLDDYFNL
+232 LENKKIPKLDDYFSL

-260 YNLVDKGLEKK
+260 YNLVDSGMETK

-282 DELINKIKSKNV
+282 DELINKVKSKNA
-294 TYARLSRTL
+294 TYAKISRML

-312 DMAKEFKKIKY
+312 EQAKEFKEIKY

-329 SNKGKDYLNK
+329 SNKGRDYLNK
-339 IKKDINIPLISK
+339 IKKDIDIPIISK

-356 DKMLEYEYK
+356 DKMLEYEYQ

-373 FDKDKSKN
+373 FDKDKAKS
-381 LIEAEYKMKPIKEE
+381 LIEAEYKMKPIREE
-395 LIYGKHG
+395 